1 MLSKMLKDTV
11 AETPDKDAIVFG
23 DSRLSYGQLDNM
35 VTALSVRLAALG
47 AERSTCIA
55 LVLPNCPEF
64 VVSFFAGAR
73 LDAITLAL
81 NPLLK
86 EEELTHLFGDS
97 SARIVITDAKRLPVC
112 AKAIERLDQAVDI
125 IAIDGALP
133 QTLDFSALLDDVDR
147 ADGKPHLFEGD
158 ALYAYSSGSTGRPK
172 QVCRT
177 QTNLV
182 SEADNFTATASVTA
196 SDNILCAVPLFHAH
210 GLGNCM
216 LAAARSGATLVILEP
231 VLRDGSPVEVPFVF
245 RRDRILELMEAER
258 VSIFPGVPYMFNA
271 LAETPEDKSVDI
283 DSLRLCFSA
292 GNFLPLETVEAFKAR
307 FGIFVTQL
315 YGCTEAGSVT
325 LNVGEDSEQHPD
337 SVGRPIR
344 NIEVL
349 ILGDDGKEQPPGT
362 IGEILFR
369 SPALT
374 DGYRNMPELNKDA
387 FRNGGFMTGDLGRLD
402 EEGRLYI
409 TGRKKI
415 FIDQGG
421 YKVDP
426 FEIEDV
432 LVTHPKVT
440 EAVVVGVK
448 GPYEGEVI
456 KAVIVARDKCD
467 KREILAHC
475 KEHLAEFKVPRIVEF
490 REEIPKSP
498 LGKILRK
505 DLV

>member
-1 MLSKMLKDTV
+1 MLSKMLKETV
-11 AETPDKDAIVFG
+11 GRVPDKDAIVFG
-23 DSRLSYGQLDNM
+23 STRLTYRELDTM
-35 VTALSVRLAALG
+35 VTALSTKLAALG
-47 AERSTCIA
+47 AEQSTCIA

-64 VVSFFAGAR
+64 VVSFFAGVR
-73 LDAITLAL
+73 LNAIILAL

-86 EEELTHLFGDS
+86 EEELTHLFADS
-97 SARIVITDAKRLPVC
+97 KARIVITDTKRLPLC
-112 AKAIERLDQAVDI
+112 EKASQRVDQPLDVLSIDGTSPMTLKFATLLESAVD
-125 IAIDGALP
+125 G
-133 QTLDFSALLDDVDR
+133 DD
-147 ADGKPHLFEGD
+147 KPRTFQGD

-177 QTNLV
+177 QKNLV
-182 SEADNFTATASVTA
+182 SEAHNFTATASVTA
-196 SDNILCAVPLFHAH
+196 DDNILCAVPLFHAH
-210 GLGNCM
+210 GLGNCL
-216 LAAARSGATLVILEP
+216 LAAACTGATLIILEP
-231 VLRDGSPVEVPFVF
+231 VLRDGMPVEVPFVF
-245 RRDRILELMEAER
+245 RRDRVLELMEHER
-258 VSIFPGVPYMFNA
+258 VSMFPGVPYMFNA
-271 LAETPEDKSVDI
+271 LADAPENKAVDL
-283 DSLRLCFSA
+283 SGLRLCFSA
-292 GNFLPLETVEAFKAR
+292 GNFLPAEAVAAFKNR

-325 LNVGEDSEQHPD
+325 INVGTDAELHPD
-337 SVGRPIR
+337 SVGKPMKG
-344 NIEVL
+344 IEVL
-349 ILGDDGKEQPPGT
+349 ILDDDGNELPANAV
-362 IGEILFR
+362 GEILFR

-387 FRNGGFMTGDLGRLD
+387 FRNGGFMTGDLGKKD
-402 EEGRLYI
+402 DEGRLYI

-432 LVTHPKVT
+432 LITHPKID

-456 KAVIVARDKCD
+456 KAVIVANDQCD

-475 KEHLAEFKVPRIVEF
+475 KAHLAEFKVPKIIEF

-505 DLV
+505 DLI